1 MSLIRQHIK
10 KVLTEE
16 KTNKEVN
23 LVKQM
28 IYDLFDEVTSIEIGE
43 YDNKPKLI
51 AHFNSDS
58 KAANIKSW
66 FDEHISSEIMQMT
79 GGHIVVLPYWAPDW
93 DFRKKIDDVYIDTR
107 VTRIKD

>member
-1 MSLIRQHIK
+1 VSLIRQHIK

-51 AHFNSDS
+51 VHFNSDS

-93 DFRKKIDDVYIDTR
+93 DFRKKIADVYIDTR